1 MSGHQVRR
9 VTQFELEIVGLRI
22 VIDTVPTS
30 VKQMD
35 MFIIYVS
42 QSKFIILFFFVC
54 VNRLAHHSRWC
65 HEGH

>member
-22 VIDTVPTS
+22 VIDTVLTS

-35 MFIIYVS
+35 MFII
-42 QSKFIILFFFVC
+42 F
-54 VNRLAHHSRWC
+54 HHFQYHTAPIRSAP
-65 HEGH
+65 